1 MRRKCSFVPTAL
13 FNLCGRSVHFWATYS
28 INAVTS
34 DFSVENQ
41 NYLYDC
47 TIIKDIYDIDIFD
60 ELDGANEYT
69 SVDLQRQTKSKIDRE
84 TLNAIEYHSYNYNL
98 DYKMYLDNKSMRS
111 DESILNKFNNE
122 VTHHESVH
130 QQWTEDGRT

>member
-1 MRRKCSFVPTAL
+1 MVVAYDSNNGLMEWYANIDVDSKSNDRTIMAVGDYIS
-13 FNLCGRSVHFWATYS
+13 Y

-41 NYLYDC
+41 NYFYDWAI
-47 TIIKDIYDIDIFD
+47 TKDIYDIDIFD

-69 SVDLQRQTKSKIDRE
+69 SADLQRQTKSKIDRE

-98 DYKMYLDNKSMRS
+98 DYKN
-111 DESILNKFNNE
+111 
-122 VTHHESVH
+122 VP
-130 QQWTEDGRT
+130 W